1 MEYVVHET
9 AQFSAWLERLKNIS
23 AKIAIA
29 RRIQRIKKG
38 NFGDHKRIDSHLWEL
53 RLSLGAGYR
62 VYYTVQENRIILLV
76 NGGDKST
83 QKKDISTARI
93 LLKEMQDEDR

>member
-1 MEYVVHET
+1 MEYIVYET

-29 RRIQRIKKG
+29 RRIERIKKG
-38 NFGDHKRIDSHLWEL
+38 NFGDHKRIDTHLWEL
-53 RLSLGAGYR
+53 CLSLGAGYR
-62 VYYTVQENRIILLV
+62 VYYTIRENRVVLLV

-83 QKKDISTARI
+83 QQKDINTART
-93 LLKEMQDEDR
+93 LLKEIEDENR

>member
-1 MEYVVHET
+1 MEYIVYET
-9 AQFSAWLERLKNIS
+9 TQFSVWLERLKNIS

-38 NFGDHKRIDSHLWEL
+38 NFGDHKRIDMHLWEL
-53 RLSLGAGYR
+53 RLSLGVGYR
-62 VYYTVQENRIILLV
+62 VYYTIQENRVVLLI

-83 QKKDISTARI
+83 QQKDINTART
-93 LLKEMQDEDR
+93 LLKEIEDENR